1 MAPIVGAY
9 RVNVR
14 VKRRVL
20 VVLSELCFTSQEHEA
35 DYEVI
40 SPKRATGSMFLSSG
54 GRQPLSAKPALSGCK
69 MDHAL
74 LVVLASLVNT
84 PPQKKTPKYVEP
96 PSLGLGYRPVVVNNP
111 SELSIRGKSD
121 SMRVRGGERGAIF
134 KCAPLAAI

>member
-1 MAPIVGAY
+1 VAPIVGAY

-20 VVLSELCFTSQEHEA
+20 VVSSELCITSQEHEA
-35 DYEVI
+35 DHEVI

-84 PPQKKTPKYVEP
+84 PPQKTPKYVEP

>member
-40 SPKRATGSMFLSSG
+40 APKRATGSMFLSRG
-54 GRQPLSAKPALSGCK
+54 GRRSLSVKPAPSGCK

-74 LVVLASLVNT
+74 LVVLASPVNT
-84 PPQKKTPKYVEP
+84 PPKN
-96 PSLGLGYRPVVVNNP
+96 S
-111 SELSIRGKSD
+111 
-121 SMRVRGGERGAIF
+121 
-134 KCAPLAAI
+134 